1 MLKELDAFCKSNG
14 IERQHTIR
22 NEPHQNGVAE
32 RANRDIAEHA
42 TAMLME
48 ARLPASFWGCAVQT
62 YAYVRNRLPTS
73 ALSTGNSIPWS
84 AWYNCAKPD
93 VSHLRVFGCTA
104 YVHVQKDQTKGLQP
118 HTKKYIFIGYPSEY
132 KGWMFWHL
140 C

>member
-1 MLKELDAFCKSNG
+1 MLKDLDDFCKSNG

-73 ALSTGNSIPWS
+73 ALRVPLSLRKRLVLCTPFPAINSTHLTLIVHPWKS
-84 AWYNCAKPD
+84 
-93 VSHLRVFGCTA
+93 
-104 YVHVQKDQTKGLQP
+104 
-118 HTKKYIFIGYPSEY
+118 
-132 KGWMFWHL
+132 
-140 C
+140 